1 MSAGPHDHEHGHDH
15 PHPTRPDADENL
27 GYYQVM
33 EIALR
38 ELLIEK
44 GVVTAAELRQA
55 VEAMDSRSP
64 AQGAKI
70 VARAWTEPDFK
81 RRLMADGTAAVRD
94 FGIDMGTTRLFVV
107 ENTPQ
112 VHNLVV
118 CTLCSC
124 YPRMVLG
131 LPPDWYKSR
140 NYRSRAVRRAE
151 GIRYRDRRQ
160 YRAARPRFDRRHA
173 LSRTAAAPPGHG
185 RLERGAAHR
194 SRHARRHDR
203 RGVGER
209 ARRPG
214 LTRLIYFRRFR
225 LGPA

>member
-140 NYRSRAVRRAE
+140 NYRSRAVREPRAVLKE
-151 GIRYRDRRQ
+151 FGTEIADNIELRVHDSTADMRYLVLPRR
-160 YRAARPRFDRRHA
+160 
-173 LSRTAAAPPGHG
+173 PPGTDG
-185 RLERGAAHR
+185 WSAERLTDLVTRDAMIGVALAKEPAAQ
-194 SRHARRHDR
+194 
-203 RGVGER
+203 G
-209 ARRPG
+209 
-214 LTRLIYFRRFR
+214 
-225 LGPA
+225 

>member
-81 RRLMADGTAAVRD
+81 RRLMADATEEFPYFGTN
-94 FGIDMGTTRLFVV
+94 IGTKWLCVG
-107 ENTPQ
+107 ENTTQ
-112 VHNLVV
+112 VQ
-118 CTLCSC
+118 S
-124 YPRMVLG
+124 
-131 LPPDWYKSR
+131 
-140 NYRSRAVRRAE
+140 
-151 GIRYRDRRQ
+151 
-160 YRAARPRFDRRHA
+160 
-173 LSRTAAAPPGHG
+173 
-185 RLERGAAHR
+185 
-194 SRHARRHDR
+194 
-203 RGVGER
+203 
-209 ARRPG
+209 
-214 LTRLIYFRRFR
+214 LI
-225 LGPA
+225 